1 MNKRLQELLER
12 FASWPP
18 DAQEEAIASLE
29 SIEVTVNLNAGL
41 SPAQQ
46 EAKLVALR
54 EMIHRS
60 IERGGSYT
68 DEEVEAGISARLEA
82 WERERKGP

>member
-1 MNKRLQELLER
+1 MNKRLEELLER

-68 DEEVEAGISARLEA
+68 PDDIDAMIDERFGDSRAQGR
-82 WERERKGP
+82 

>member
-1 MNKRLQELLER
+1 MNKRLEELLER
-12 FASWPP
+12 VAGWPP
-18 DAQEEAIASLE
+18 GAQEEAIASLE

-68 DEEVEAGISARLEA
+68 PDDIDAMIDERFGDSRAQGR
-82 WERERKGP
+82 

>member
-12 FASWPP
+12 FASWPL

-68 DEEVEAGISARLEA
+68 PDDIDAMIDERFGDSRAQGR
-82 WERERKGP
+82 

>member
-68 DEEVEAGISARLEA
+68 PDDIDAMIN
-82 WERERKGP
+82 ERFGDSRAQGR

>member
-1 MNKRLQELLER
+1 MNKRLEELLER

-68 DEEVEAGISARLEA
+68 PDDIDVMIDERFGDSRAQGR
-82 WERERKGP
+82 

>member
-68 DEEVEAGISARLEA
+68 PDDIDVMIDERFGDSRAQGR
-82 WERERKGP
+82 

>member
-68 DEEVEAGISARLEA
+68 PDDIDAMIDERFGDSRAQGR
-82 WERERKGP
+82 

>member
-1 MNKRLQELLER
+1 MNKRLEELLER
-12 FASWPP
+12 LATWPP

-29 SIEVTVNLNAGL
+29 SIEATANLNAGL
-41 SPAQQ
+41 SPAEQ
-46 EAKLVALR
+46 EAKLAALR

-68 DEEVEAGISARLEA
+68 PDDIDSMIDERFGDTRAQGR
-82 WERERKGP
+82 